1 MKIAIDIRCL
11 MHKNYSGV
19 AEYTYNLLDNL
30 FKIDRQNQYILFYNS
45 KKNITANLPQFPYS
59 NVKFKGFTYPNK
71 LFNFSVRFLH
81 WPQIDKML
89 GGVDIFFIPNFNF
102 LSLSSNCKKILTVHD
117 LSFEIYPNF
126 FSLKR
131 KLWHRIIAPRKII
144 RQADSLIADS
154 QSTKN
159 DLIELYQV
167 AAGKIKIIHLGV
179 DRLLYKKIEPSNL
192 NLKLIKDKY
201 KLPDQF
207 ILYLGTIEPR
217 KNIESIIES
226 FNLLKIDSSF
236 QDLNL
241 VIAGEAGWRCKQVFE
256 MASKSKYKDQ
266 IKFIGYVKKSDKPYL
281 YNLTETFL
289 FPSFY
294 EGFGLPILEAQACG
308 TPVITSTNS
317 SLPEITADSAFLI
330 NPDNLT
336 EIKNA
341 IRQILTN
348 QELKND
354 LINKGLENSAKFTWQ
369 KCAQETLQLFN
380 I

>member
-1 MKIAIDIRCL
+1 MKIGIDIRCL
-11 MHKNYSGV
+11 MTKNHSGV

-30 FKIDRQNQYILFYNS
+30 FKIDRQNQYLLFYNS
-45 KKNITANLPQFPYS
+45 QKNITANLPQFAYS
-59 NVKFKGFTYPNK
+59 NVKFKGFSYPNK
-71 LFNFSVRFLH
+71 LFNFASRYLR
-81 WPQIDKML
+81 WPQIDKMI

-131 KLWHRIIAPRKII
+131 NLWHRIIAPKKII
-144 RQADSLIADS
+144 SQADCLIADS
-154 QSTKN
+154 QSTEN
-159 DLIELYQV
+159 DLISLYQV
-167 AAGKIKIIHLGV
+167 ETKKIKIIHLGV
-179 DRLLYKKIEPSNL
+179 DRLLYKEIEPSNL

-201 KLPDQF
+201 KLTDQF

-217 KNIESIIES
+217 KNIESIIEA
-226 FNLLKIDSSF
+226 FNILKAENDF
-236 QDLNL
+236 QNLDL
-241 VIAGEAGWRCKQVFE
+241 VIAGEEGWRCKRVFKLARE
-256 MASKSKYKDQ
+256 SKYHNR
-266 IKFIGYVKKSDKPYL
+266 IKFIGYVKKNDKPYL
-281 YNLTETFL
+281 YNLAEALL

-308 TPVITSTNS
+308 TPVVTSINS
-317 SLPEITADSAFLI
+317 SLPEITADSAFQV

-348 QELKND
+348 QEFKND